1 MLKGD
6 VTLNTI
12 LDRSGGLPQ
21 SKTLVETKEYK
32 LAHPY
37 YWAAFTLIGNPW

>member
-6 VTLNTI
+6 VTLSTI
-12 LDRSGGLPQ
+12 LDRSGGLPS
-21 SKTLVETKEYK
+21 SKMLVEAKDRK
-32 LAHPY
+32 LSHPY